1 MSRKIFIAISLLFAA
16 NAHAGS
22 EGACSAASLINPFS
36 LEGGISGTGAPA
48 NGGISGT
55 GSPVAQGGVAG
66 TGSPVAE
73 GGVAGT
79 GISVAKGGVSG
90 TGSPISQGGVAGTGS
105 PVAEGGVAGT
115 GISVAKGGV
124 SGTGSK
130 LAIGGVAG
138 TGAPIEKGGG
148 IGGTG
153 DSVVEYALLPQ
164 DAEGDVGIMG
174 VVTGFASICVN
185 GEEVQYDSS
194 TPIYDNGKSAKLADL
209 AVGKTVM
216 LKVSNVNGIL
226 HARAIGLFNAV
237 SGPIKGVDVSRQQI
251 NVMGQ
256 TVHLNQNIVHQLANA
271 SPNAVARVSGYRLN
285 NGNIVA
291 SRVDLVND
299 SSNVNTLG
307 LVTELMHDGFIVDG
321 TKVSVS
327 DKHALAKV
335 KVGSEVQV
343 SGKWSDGSL
352 KANHIETQPIKNV
365 VSRVNSA
372 ILEGYVH
379 KDGQNHLS
387 LSGTEVSSIQDS
399 SNSKLLDNL
408 KGKLVKVELRRNNKG
423 KWVTETISERKD
435 KVVENETQ
443 FQDNSKKANKSLSKD
458 DLTSSSSDNSDS
470 SGSSNTGSGGSGQ
483 INGQDSS
490 GSSSSNGDSSGGGSS
505 ALSNG
510 GSSNGTSGGGSPSSE
525 GSSSGWGSSGGSSG
539 GSSRP
544 SGGTSGGSSHPSGG
558 SSGGG
563 GSSRPSGGSGG
574 GGSSRPSGGSGGGS
588 NGGRLK

>member
-1 MSRKIFIAISLLFAA
+1 MSRGIIIAISLLVAA
-16 NAHAGS
+16 NAYAGS
-22 EGACSAASLINPFS
+22 DGACSAASLINPFS

-48 NGGISGT
+48 NGGISGTGSPVADGGVAGTGISVAKGGVSGT

-90 TGSPISQGGVAGTGS
+90 TGSKVAN
-105 PVAEGGVAGT
+105 
-115 GISVAKGGV
+115 
-124 SGTGSK
+124 
-130 LAIGGVAG
+130 GGVAG
-138 TGAPIEKGGG
+138 TGAPIAKGGG

-153 DSVVEYALLPQ
+153 DSVSEYALLPQ
-164 DAEGDVGIMG
+164 DTEGDLGIMG

-216 LKVSNVNGIL
+216 LKVNNVNGIL
-226 HARAIGLFNAV
+226 HARAIGLFNVV
-237 SGPIKGVDVSRQQI
+237 SGPIKGVDVARQQI

-256 TVHLNQNIVHQLANA
+256 TVHLNQNIVHQMANA
-271 SPNAVARVSGYRLN
+271 SPNAVAQVSGFRLD

-299 SSNVNTLG
+299 NNTANTLG
-307 LVTELMHDGFIVDG
+307 LVTGLVHDGFIVDG

-343 SGKWSDGSL
+343 SGKWSDGTL
-352 KANHIETQPIKNV
+352 KANHLETQPINNV
-365 VSRVNSA
+365 VNRVNSA
-372 ILEGYVH
+372 ILEGYVR

-387 LSGTEVSSIQDS
+387 ISGTEVTSTQDTS
-399 SNSKLLDNL
+399 FSKLLDNF

-423 KWVTETISERKD
+423 KWITETVSERKGKEVD
-435 KVVENETQ
+435 NGIQ
-443 FQDNSKKANKSLSKD
+443 FQDNSNKGNGNSGKD
-458 DLTSSSSDNSDS
+458 DLTSGSSDNSDS
-470 SGSSNTGSGGSGQ
+470 SGTSNSSSDGSGQ
-483 INGQDSS
+483 VDGKDSS
-490 GSSSSNGDSSGGGSS
+490 GSSSSSGDSSGGGSS
-505 ALSNG
+505 TGSG
-510 GSSNGTSGGGSPSSE
+510 GSSSNGTSGSGSSSNG
-525 GSSSGWGSSGGSSG
+525 GSSSGGGTSGGSSSGSSHPSG
-539 GSSRP
+539 GSSSGSSHP
-544 SGGTSGGSSHPSGG
+544 SGGSSGGSSHPSGG
-558 SSGGG
+558 SSGG
-563 GSSRPSGGSGG
+563 STRPSGGSSGG
-574 GGSSRPSGGSGGGS
+574 GGSSHPSGGGS
-588 NGGRLK
+588 SGGSSGGKNK

>member
-1 MSRKIFIAISLLFAA
+1 VA
-16 NAHAGS
+16 N
-22 EGACSAASLINPFS
+22 
-36 LEGGISGTGAPA
+36 
-48 NGGISGT
+48 
-55 GSPVAQGGVAG
+55 
-66 TGSPVAE
+66 
-73 GGVAGT
+73 
-79 GISVAKGGVSG
+79 
-90 TGSPISQGGVAGTGS
+90 
-105 PVAEGGVAGT
+105 
-115 GISVAKGGV
+115 
-124 SGTGSK
+124 
-130 LAIGGVAG
+130 GGVAG
-138 TGAPIEKGGG
+138 TGAPILKGGG

-153 DSVVEYALLPQ
+153 DSVTEYALLPQ
-164 DAEGDVGIMG
+164 DTEGDVGIMG

-216 LKVSNVNGIL
+216 LKVDNVNGIL

-237 SGPIKGVDVSRQQI
+237 SGPIRGIDVARQQI

-256 TVHLNQNIVHQLANA
+256 TVHLSQNVVHQMANA

-291 SRVDLVND
+291 SRVELVND
-299 SSNVNTLG
+299 INNTNTLG
-307 LVTELMHDGFIVDG
+307 LVTGLVHDGFIVDG

-327 DKHALAKV
+327 DKHALSKV

-352 KANHIETQPIKNV
+352 KANHIEIQPINNV

-387 LSGTEVSSIQDS
+387 ISGTEVTSTQDS
-399 SNSKLLDNL
+399 SFSKLLDNY

-423 KWVTETISERKD
+423 KWVTETISERKG
-435 KVVENETQ
+435 KVVENEIQ
-443 FQDNSKKANKSLSKD
+443 FHDNRNKGNSSSGKD
-458 DLTSSSSDNSDS
+458 DLTSNSSDNSDS
-470 SGSSNTGSGGSGQ
+470 SGSNNSGSDGSGQ
-483 INGQDSS
+483 TNGQDSS
-490 GSSSSNGDSSGGGSS
+490 GSSSSNSDSSGGGSS
-505 ALSNG
+505 PVSDG
-510 GSSNGTSGGGSPSSE
+510 GSSNGTSGGGSPSSD
-525 GSSSGWGSSGGSSG
+525 GSSSGGGGSGGGSG

-544 SGGTSGGSSHPSGG
+544 SGGSSGGSSHPSGG

-563 GSSRPSGGSGG
+563 GSSRPSGGGSGG
-574 GGSSRPSGGSGGGS
+574 GGSSRPSGGGSSRPSGGGS
-588 NGGRLK
+588 GGGGNGGRLK